1 MAFGLFVWHHY
12 KHEFAAEQ
20 NINTAVAVF
29 FQIQAHQA
37 EKQIKTEFNRLH
49 QVLHAEEAARLK
61 ALTDEEEEKTIT
73 VKEHINRLTRDI
85 ATLSELIKTVKREMG
100 AEDLPFLQVTLAS
113 VVIYH
118 F

>member
-1 MAFGLFVWHHY
+1 MFL
-12 KHEFAAEQ
+12 Q
-20 NINTAVAVF
+20 S
-29 FQIQAHQA
+29 QAHQA
-37 EKQIKTEFNRLH
+37 EKQIKAEFTRLH

-85 ATLSELIKTVKREMG
+85 ATLTELIKTVKREMG
-100 AEDLPFLQVTLAS
+100 GEDLPFLQVTLTS
-113 VVIYH
+113 EVNNH